1 MLDLNQYKTA
11 AEDWH
16 CTAESNFLKDL
27 CLKTGIEWGNS
38 IDELKAKQDEK
49 VSEKLQMCA
58 ILVDTLSFLQESIY
72 TGHLP
77 PKKINLAEQSQ
88 QTKLTI

>member
-1 MLDLNQYKTA
+1 MLDLNQCKTA
-11 AEDWH
+11 AE
-16 CTAESNFLKDL
+16 SNFFKDL
-27 CLKTGIEWGNS
+27 CLKKGIAWGNS

-58 ILVDTLSFLQESIY
+58 ILVDTLSFIQESIY

>member
-1 MLDLNQYKTA
+1 MLDLNQCKTA
-11 AEDWH
+11 AE
-16 CTAESNFLKDL
+16 SNFFKDL
-27 CLKTGIEWGNS
+27 FLKKGIAWGNS